1 MDTLKAMTRTH
12 SNNETLEL
20 ADMVELPE
28 SMESTPE
35 ALTYLET
42 SHKKIMLYMWLR

>member
-1 MDTLKAMTRTH
+1 MDTLKSMTRTH

-20 ADMVELPE
+20 TDLVDLPE
-28 SMESTPE
+28 SFESTPE

-42 SHKKIMLYMWLR
+42 AHKKIMLYMWLR